1 MGALYECGGHKTSKE
16 MEHLALTGYSAR
28 WI

>member
-28 WI
+28 